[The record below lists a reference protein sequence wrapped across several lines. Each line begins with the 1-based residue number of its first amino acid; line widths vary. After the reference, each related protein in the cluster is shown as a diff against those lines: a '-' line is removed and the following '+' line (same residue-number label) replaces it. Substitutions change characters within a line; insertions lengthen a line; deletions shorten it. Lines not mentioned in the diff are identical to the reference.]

1 MPVSVLIVDD
11 DEQFRRLAARLL
23 VSFGMTVAG
32 EASTAA
38 AALEA
43 AIALRPDA
51 ALVDVGLPDGDG
63 RSVARGITALDWR
76 PRVVLT
82 SSDPDAVSAEDVE
95 RSGARAFVPKEF
107 LPDGAARHLLDAD
120 S

>member
-23 VSFGMTVAG
+23 TSFGMTIAG
-32 EASTAA
+32 EAATAA

-43 AIALRPDA
+43 AVTLRPDA

-63 RSVARGITALDWR
+63 RNVARRLAALDTP

-82 SSDPDAVSAEDVE
+82 SSDPDVVSEADLQ
-95 RSGARAFVPKEF
+95 RSGARAFVPKEL
-107 LPDGAARHLLDAD
+107 LPDGATRQLLAD
-120 S
+120 D